1 MCLVL
6 VTLYCSAPQ
15 SGLSHTCAE
24 TDYYTASH
32 FIVVIG
38 AFAVQ
43 QKSMSDLAI
52 KLNCTRAFL
61 PVEICERLSNR
72 FDFMT

>member
-1 MCLVL
+1 MADSSRLKEEDTFPLELV
-6 VTLYCSAPQ
+6 Y
-15 SGLSHTCAE
+15 
-24 TDYYTASH
+24 
-32 FIVVIG
+32 